1 MQKYTPPTARPASP
15 DVDIYAPYEGAARI
29 YCRNTGMDPDVLVPV
44 PHPVIVDATDMVPAW
59 RLAARSL
66 MDLSEMLVALKQ
78 AALQKAAN
86 DGKPATEH

>member
-1 MQKYTPPTARPASP
+1 MKVTPPVARPASAA
-15 DVDIYAPYEGAARI
+15 DIYAPYEPAARI
-29 YCRNTGMDPDVLVPV
+29 YCTNTGMDPDNLVPI
-44 PHPVIVDATDMVPAW
+44 PHPVIAGTQDMVPAW

-86 DGKPATEH
+86 DGKPGTEH